1 MSPVAAAGAL
11 ARATPRRAAGALEV
25 LWRFARPHTIVGT
38 ALSVVG
44 LWLLVAAE
52 LPSVAVGQGAGNLL
66 LTLLAGFCVNVSI
79 VGINQIEDVEIDRIN
94 KPRLPIAAG
103 DLSLRGARWIVGI
116 ASAIPVALALT
127 QGWVELVAVV
137 AALLVGVAYSSPPVR
152 LKRRPVLAALAISGV
167 RSAVVNLGVGL
178 HFAQSL
184 GGQSTIV
191 EPVWALTAFVVPFS
205 LAIAIL
211 KDVPDAEGDRR
222 FAIATFTVR
231 LGGERVL
238 RLGLALLAVAYLGMA
253 IAGPLLCDGA
263 QPVVLVVTH
272 LGALGLL
279 LWWARGVDPTDRA
292 AFTRFYLRVWA
303 LFFLEYLIAPLAWLA
318 G

>member
-1 MSPVAAAGAL
+1 
-11 ARATPRRAAGALEV
+11 V
-25 LWRFARPHTIVGT
+25 LWRFSRPHTIIGT
-38 ALSVVG
+38 ALSIVG

-52 LPSVAVGQGAGNLL
+52 LPSVAVGEGVGNLV
-66 LTLLAGFCVNVSI
+66 LTLLAGFCVNVAI
-79 VGINQIEDVEIDRIN
+79 VGINQVEDVEIDRIN

-103 DLSLRGARWIVGI
+103 DLSLRGAKAIVAAAAVVPI
-116 ASAIPVALALT
+116 ALALT
-127 QGWVELVAVV
+127 QGPIELGAVV
-137 AALLVGVAYSSPPVR
+137 TGLLVGVAYSSPPLR

-167 RSAVVNLGVGL
+167 RSVVVNVGVAL
-178 HFAQSL
+178 HFARTL
-184 GGQSTIV
+184 GGETTVV
-191 EPVWALTAFVVPFS
+191 EPVWALTLFVIPFS

-231 LGGERVL
+231 LGGDRVF
-238 RLGLALLAVAYLGMA
+238 RLGLGLLAVAYLGMA

-263 QPVVLVVTH
+263 QPVVLAGTH
-272 LGALGLL
+272 VAALALL
-279 LWWARGVDPTDRA
+279 LWWSRGVDPRDRE

-303 LFFLEYLIAPLAWLA
+303 LFFLEYVIAPIAWLT